1 MMSDKWAMSPID
13 MNMIEDSN
21 VSVLFKREYLR
32 YIIRSEIKT
41 QEKLIMKVRKTLL
54 RRRYYWNIYN
64 ERENIIDSLT
74 DLLSKVTII

>member
-1 MMSDKWAMSPID
+1 MSGKWEMSPID

-64 ERENIIDSLT
+64 ERENSIDSLT

>member
-1 MMSDKWAMSPID
+1 MSDKWAMSPID

-54 RRRYYWNIYN
+54 RRGYYWNIYN

>member
-1 MMSDKWAMSPID
+1 MSDKWAISPID
-13 MNMIEDSN
+13 MNMLEDSN

>member
-1 MMSDKWAMSPID
+1 MSDKWAISPID
-13 MNMIEDSN
+13 MNMLEDSN

-64 ERENIIDSLT
+64 ERENSIDSLT